1 MYRKQ
6 RFEDI
11 NIINNFGLLSEQ
23 ASEISVNKKN
33 KSSLKRLVINMPTN
47 YYHVRIIITSA
58 WSGFESI

>member
-33 KSSLKRLVINMPTN
+33 KSSLKRLVINMPTK
-47 YYHVRIIITSA
+47 YYHGNKCLS
-58 WSGFESI
+58 